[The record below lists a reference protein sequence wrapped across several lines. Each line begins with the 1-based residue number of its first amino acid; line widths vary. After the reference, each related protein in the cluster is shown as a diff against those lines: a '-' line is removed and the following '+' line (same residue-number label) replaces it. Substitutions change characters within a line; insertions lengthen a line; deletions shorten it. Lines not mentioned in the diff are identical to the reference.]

1 MTLDPLE
8 RAWGLHIDAALG
20 ANVDPKIICAQ
31 PLSLAAMTQPA
42 CHSHYI
48 ETLHTSYLLIANHSY
63 FTTDRV
69 SSSHECSSPPHRSLG
84 RSWLGSGLTVRTLGI
99 YIGFD

>member
-8 RAWGLHIDAALG
+8 RAWGLHIGVALG
-20 ANVDPKIICAQ
+20 ANMDPKIVRAQ

-42 CHSHYI
+42 CHSHYT

-63 FTTDRV
+63 FTKDGFPATMSV
-69 SSSHECSSPPHRSLG
+69 HYL
-84 RSWLGSGLTVRTLGI
+84 LTGL
-99 YIGFD
+99 